1 MQSIHCIN
9 RQKHAVYTLHKYTKK
24 SLELIIHPFLPKK
37 ILYNRLLFWL
47 FFFTFAP
54 SEIEN
59 RNYE

>member
-9 RQKHAVYTLHKYTKK
+9 TLKK
-24 SLELIIHPFLPKK
+24 SLELIIHPFLQKK
-37 ILYNRLLFWL
+37 NSIQPLAFLA

>member
-9 RQKHAVYTLHKYTKK
+9 TIKK
-24 SLELIIHPFLPKK
+24 DLELIIHPFLPKK
-37 ILYNRLLFWL
+37 FYTIACFSG

>member
-9 RQKHAVYTLHKYTKK
+9 TIKK
-24 SLELIIHPFLPKK
+24 DLELIIHPFLKK
-37 ILYNRLLFWL
+37 IQYNRLLFWR

>member
-9 RQKHAVYTLHKYTKK
+9 TLKK

-37 ILYNRLLFWL
+37 ILYTPLLFWR

>member
-9 RQKHAVYTLHKYTKK
+9 HQKHAVYTLHKYTKK

-37 ILYNRLLFWL
+37 FYTTACFSGV
-47 FFFTFAP
+47 FSYFCS

>member
-9 RQKHAVYTLHKYTKK
+9 RLKHAVYTLHKYIKK
-24 SLELIIHPFLPKK
+24 SLELIIHPFLPKNS
-37 ILYNRLLFWL
+37 IQPLAFLA

>member
-9 RQKHAVYTLHKYTKK
+9 TLKK

-37 ILYNRLLFWL
+37 FYTPLAFLA

>member
-9 RQKHAVYTLHKYTKK
+9 TLKK
-24 SLELIIHPFLPKK
+24 SLANYPPFSSKK
-37 ILYNRLLFWL
+37 ILYNRLLFWR

>member
-9 RQKHAVYTLHKYTKK
+9 TIKK
-24 SLELIIHPFLPKK
+24 DLELIIHPFLPKK
-37 ILYNRLLFWL
+37 FYTPLAFLA

>member
-9 RQKHAVYTLHKYTKK
+9 TLKK
-24 SLELIIHPFLPKK
+24 SLELIILPCLQKKFYTPLAFLA
-37 ILYNRLLFWL
+37 

>member
-9 RQKHAVYTLHKYTKK
+9 TIKK
-24 SLELIIHPFLPKK
+24 DLERIIHPFLPKK
-37 ILYNRLLFWL
+37 FYTPPLAFLA

>member
-9 RQKHAVYTLHKYTKK
+9 TIKK
-24 SLELIIHPFLPKK
+24 DLERIIHPFLPKNS
-37 ILYNRLLFWL
+37 IQPLAFLA

-59 RNYE
+59 YCCPVKLFQTK

>member
-9 RQKHAVYTLHKYTKK
+9 TIKK
-24 SLELIIHPFLPKK
+24 DLELIIHPFLKK
-37 ILYNRLLFWL
+37 FNTTACFSGV